1 MKSFSCCGFSEPVWQ
16 CINISYD
23 IATQI
28 LIELLLTGSL
38 AFIMFSL
45 GLSLRP
51 QDFGVAF
58 QQPKALIAGVISQIL
73 MLPLIAFVLLK
84 IFGVQGDFALGIM
97 ILSCCPGGITSS
109 LVTKLSR
116 GDVAL
121 SISYT
126 ALASLVTAATL
137 PVVLSLTAPILIPQQ
152 DVGLSIV
159 PLSLKVFSLA
169 TLPVLLG
176 VAIRQWT
183 PKFAVRWQLPSSQ
196 LANGLFIA
204 VLIGVLIGQWD
215 VFIAYLPVLGPVL
228 LLLNLI
234 MLIVG
239 LAVGYLLSLKKS
251 QITSLSVEAG
261 FQNGT
266 IGIVVGSLI
275 SEELVQGGLN
285 RFSLPSAVY
294 SVLMLVTIVPFVLWR
309 RSL

>member
-1 MKSFSCCGFSEPVWQ
+1 
-16 CINISYD
+16 
-23 IATQI
+23 
-28 LIELLLTGSL
+28 
-38 AFIMFSL
+38 MFSL
-45 GLSLRP
+45 GLSLKP
-51 QDFGVAF
+51 QDFGVALH
-58 QQPKALIAGVISQIL
+58 QPKALIAGAIAQLL
-73 MLPLIAFVLLK
+73 MLPLIAFVLLR
-84 IFGVQGDFALGIM
+84 IFSVQGDFALGVM

-137 PVVLSLTAPILIPQQ
+137 PLVLSIAAPIFIPQQ
-152 DVGLSIV
+152 EIGLSIL

-176 VAIRQWT
+176 VLIRQWT
-183 PKFAVRWQLPSSQ
+183 PKLAVRWQLPSSQ
-196 LANGLFIA
+196 VANVLFVA

-228 LLLNLI
+228 LLLNLL

-239 LAVGYLLSLKKS
+239 LAVGHLLNLKKT

-275 SEELVQGGLN
+275 SEELLQGGLS

-294 SVLMLVTIVPFVLWR
+294 SVLMLITVVPFVLWR

>member
-1 MKSFSCCGFSEPVWQ
+1 
-16 CINISYD
+16 
-23 IATQI
+23 
-28 LIELLLTGSL
+28 
-38 AFIMFSL
+38 MFSL

-51 QDFGVAF
+51 QDFGVAI
-58 QQPKALIAGVISQIL
+58 QQPKALIAGVIAQIL

-126 ALASLVTAATL
+126 ALASLVTAASL

-169 TLPVLLG
+169 SLPVLLG

-183 PKFAVRWQLPSSQ
+183 PKLAVRWQLPSSQ

-204 VLIGVLIGQWD
+204 VLIEVLIGQWD

-228 LLLNLI
+228 LLLNLL
-234 MLIVG
+234 MLIIG
-239 LAVGYLLSLKKS
+239 LAVGHLLSLKKS

-275 SEELVQGGLN
+275 SEELVQGGLS

>member
-1 MKSFSCCGFSEPVWQ
+1 
-16 CINISYD
+16 
-23 IATQI
+23 
-28 LIELLLTGSL
+28 
-38 AFIMFSL
+38 MFSL
-45 GLSLRP
+45 GLSLKP
-51 QDFGVAF
+51 QDFGVALH
-58 QQPKALIAGVISQIL
+58 QPKALIAGAIAQLL
-73 MLPLIAFVLLK
+73 MLPLIAFVLLR
-84 IFGVQGDFALGIM
+84 IFGVQGDFALGVM

-137 PVVLSLTAPILIPQQ
+137 PLVLSIAAPIFIPQQ
-152 DVGLSIV
+152 EIGLSIL

-176 VAIRQWT
+176 VLIRQWT
-183 PKFAVRWQLPSSQ
+183 PKLAVRWQLPSSQ
-196 LANGLFIA
+196 VANVLFVA

-228 LLLNLI
+228 LLLNLL

-239 LAVGYLLSLKKS
+239 LAVGHLLSLKKA

-275 SEELVQGGLN
+275 SEELLQGGLT

-294 SVLMLVTIVPFVLWR
+294 SVLMLITIVPFVLWR

>member
-1 MKSFSCCGFSEPVWQ
+1 MV
-16 CINISYD
+16 D
-23 IATQI
+23 IRASGWFIVTWYGAYG
-28 LIELLLTGSL
+28 LVIELLLTGSL

-45 GLSLRP
+45 GLSLKP

-58 QQPKALIAGVISQIL
+58 HQPKALIAGAIAQLL
-73 MLPLIAFVLLK
+73 MLPIIAFILLR
-84 IFGVQGDFALGIM
+84 IFGLQGEFALGVM

-109 LVTKLSR
+109 IVTKLSR

-137 PVVLSLTAPILIPQQ
+137 PLVLSLTAPMLMPKQ
-152 DVGLSIV
+152 DVGLSIL
-159 PLSLKVFSLA
+159 PLSLKVFALA

-176 VAIRQWT
+176 VCIRQWI
-183 PKFAVRWQLPSSQ
+183 PKLAVRWQLPCSQ
-196 LANGLFIA
+196 LANGLFVA

-215 VFIAYLPVLGPVL
+215 VFIANLPLLGPVL
-228 LLLNLI
+228 LLLNLL
-234 MLIVG
+234 MLTIGLVVG
-239 LAVGYLLSLKKS
+239 HLLRLKKP

-275 SEELVQGGLN
+275 SEELIQGGLS

-294 SVLMLVTIVPFVLWR
+294 SVLMLVTIIPFVLWR

>member
-1 MKSFSCCGFSEPVWQ
+1 MF
-16 CINISYD
+16 D
-23 IATQI
+23 IRASRWFIVTWYGAYG
-28 LIELLLTGSL
+28 LVIELLLTGSL

-45 GLSLRP
+45 GLSLKP

-58 QQPKALIAGVISQIL
+58 HQPKALIAGAMAQLL
-73 MLPLIAFVLLK
+73 MLPVIAFALLR
-84 IFGVQGDFALGIM
+84 IFGLQGDFALGIM

-109 LVTKLSR
+109 IVTKLSR

-126 ALASLVTAATL
+126 ALASLVTAITL
-137 PVVLSLTAPILIPQQ
+137 PLVLSLTAPILIPQQ
-152 DVGLSIV
+152 DVELSIV
-159 PLSLKVFSLA
+159 PLSLKVFALA
-169 TLPVLLG
+169 TLPVVLG
-176 VAIRQWT
+176 VSIRQWI
-183 PKFAVRWQLPSSQ
+183 PKLAVRWQLPSSQ
-196 LANGLFIA
+196 LANGLFVA

-215 VFIAYLPVLGPVL
+215 VFIANLPLLGPLL
-228 LLLNLI
+228 LLLNLL
-234 MLIVG
+234 MLFIG
-239 LAVGYLLSLKKS
+239 LVVGYLLRLKKS

-275 SEELVQGGLN
+275 SEEFIQGGLS

-294 SVLMLVTIVPFVLWR
+294 SVLMLVTIIPFVLWR

>member
-1 MKSFSCCGFSEPVWQ
+1 
-16 CINISYD
+16 
-23 IATQI
+23 
-28 LIELLLTGSL
+28 
-38 AFIMFSL
+38 MFSL

-73 MLPLIAFVLLK
+73 LLPLIAFVLLK

-137 PVVLSLTAPILIPQQ
+137 PVVLSLTAPILIPEQ

-176 VAIRQWT
+176 VLIRQWN
-183 PKFAVRWQLPSSQ
+183 PKLAVRWQLPSSQ
-196 LANGLFIA
+196 LANGLFVA

-228 LLLNLI
+228 LLLNLL
-234 MLIVG
+234 MLIIG
-239 LAVGYLLSLKKS
+239 LAVGHLLKLNKS

-275 SEELVQGGLN
+275 SEQLVQGGLS

-294 SVLMLVTIVPFVLWR
+294 SVLMLVTIIPFVLWR

>member
-1 MKSFSCCGFSEPVWQ
+1 
-16 CINISYD
+16 
-23 IATQI
+23 
-28 LIELLLTGSL
+28 
-38 AFIMFSL
+38 MFSL

-73 MLPLIAFVLLK
+73 LLPLIAFVLLK

-234 MLIVG
+234 MLIIG
-239 LAVGYLLSLKKS
+239 LAVGYLLSLKKC

-275 SEELVQGGLN
+275 SEELVQGGLS